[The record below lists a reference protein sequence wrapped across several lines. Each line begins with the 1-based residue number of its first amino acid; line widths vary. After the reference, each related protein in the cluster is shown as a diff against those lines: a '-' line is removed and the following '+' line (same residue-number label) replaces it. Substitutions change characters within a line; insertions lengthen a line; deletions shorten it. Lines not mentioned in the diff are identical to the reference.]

1 MACMTNRILIMP
13 FFCPHGTV
21 KHSSGR
27 HIYTFEETFD
37 SEIFCKNF
45 DLIEFK
51 NVKKAPKRVF
61 HIRNEN
67 SSEIKQSKWYLSLY
81 NKVYDLNYKM
91 LDLPC
96 EYLGKPWFSSEKD
109 FNYLNSIDDDVL
121 CICGMFNNIK
131 LSSCGRNHCLNCSRG
146 GPFLNIYDKI
156 SISMIRSSKVRY
168 EALEFVSKTFDN
180 ENFIAFHM
188 RTSDT
193 VSKKP
198 FTEVYLGYTEA
209 EIYNSI
215 IYLANKFYI
224 SHDNIFLACP
234 PSALKVKDVKL
245 FNTHLFKKYKNN
257 KNLEPY
263 TISLIEQ
270 EICSISTIFIR
281 SITNTPHIPKNILD
295 HPGEQGLMILE

>member
-1 MACMTNRILIMP
+1 M
-13 FFCPHGTV
+13 
-21 KHSSGR
+21 
-27 HIYTFEETFD
+27 
-37 SEIFCKNF
+37 
-45 DLIEFK
+45 
-51 NVKKAPKRVF
+51 
-61 HIRNEN
+61 
-67 SSEIKQSKWYLSLY
+67 
-81 NKVYDLNYKM
+81 
-91 LDLPC
+91 
-96 EYLGKPWFSSEKD
+96 
-109 FNYLNSIDDDVL
+109 L

-281 SITNTPHIPKNILD
+281 SITNTPHIPKKHIRSSWGTGVDDFRVMYHFNLNDISIDKLVNDYKTNDRKSYIKYDQLDKKEQKEYSIKVFDFFNKTQTFKSLDTNKILLSNGSNEIEISNEKINQKILNIYRK
-295 HPGEQGLMILE
+295 